1 MISKGIVQKIIDDK
15 HAEVCVTRQS
25 ACGENCASCSG
36 CAKPTYKAVTIA
48 RNPINAQV
56 GDVVNLKSEDAII
69 LKGAVYV
76 YVLPL
81 VLFFVFYAF
90 ACYLTDIE
98 STRNVFAIAGFSFGV
113 SLAIFYSKK
122 MSKNNNVTVEIFK

>member
-36 CAKPTYKAVTIA
+36 CSKPTYKAVTIA

-56 GDVVNLKSEDAII
+56 GDIVNLKSETATVI
-69 LKGAVYV
+69 KGAMYV
-76 YVLPL
+76 YILPL
-81 VLFFVFYAF
+81 VMFLAFYAF
-90 ACYLTDIE
+90 ASYLTQDE
-98 STRNVFAIAGFSFGV
+98 NVRNVFAIAGFSFGV
-113 SLAIFYSKK
+113 SLAILYSKK
-122 MSKNNNVTVEIFK
+122 MTKNAEVSVEIFK